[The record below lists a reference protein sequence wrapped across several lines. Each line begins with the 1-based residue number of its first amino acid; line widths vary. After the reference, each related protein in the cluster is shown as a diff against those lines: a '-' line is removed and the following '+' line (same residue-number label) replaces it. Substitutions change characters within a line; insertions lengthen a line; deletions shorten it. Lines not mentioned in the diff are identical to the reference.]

1 MAFTPIHTSD
11 FHNKCVSELADQ
23 PTLSA
28 TALKQRFD
36 APARDVVAP
45 AVNRLITE
53 LEDGTA
59 AQDLG
64 AVAPP
69 NRIGTTVQGVMNS
82 ISGDLDT
89 AIGDIANL
97 QVTEHT
103 HTNKALLDTYTQ
115 TEADL
120 AQAVADDHTHSNK
133 ALLDTYTQTEAD
145 IAQAIADDHTHS
157 NKTVLDKLS
166 DSGGNLEY
174 DGQSIGA
181 VKNAFKYVKVGAK
194 TLTASG
200 GEDTYELV
208 EGSNVTLVANET
220 TKTVTIT
227 ATGGGGGGG
236 GDMYKS
242 EFATNGTT
250 GVVDSA
256 VTLENLTATVS
267 ELNTLDGITASV
279 TELNVL
285 DGISATTSQL
295 NWTATVQETTPADGD
310 LLTYDSTASKWK
322 NKAPDKSFVRYAGS
336 ITLSDLES
344 NTATYLDE
352 PYEDKFFLITTGG
365 QIADGS
371 KWTASFNTGD
381 EIPVDSHIAIL
392 NVGTELSPDYRFDDF
407 GGYIDISGKADK
419 TELPVQLSR
428 TSVTVASGSDVRIP
442 ASGKNAAIKTT
453 SKIIP
458 VCDNGTNKPARF
470 SEIKTTVDSSGGYV
484 EITMAEALSGASV
497 GIIVFNE

>member
-1 MAFTPIHTSD
+1 MSFSKITNT
-11 FHNKCVSELADQ
+11 ELNNVGATTLPNQ
-23 PTLSA
+23 PTISA
-28 TALKQRFD
+28 TALKQKFD
-36 APARDVVAP
+36 EPAKNLIAPKFNNLVD
-45 AVNRLITE
+45 E
-53 LEDGTA
+53 LGATSA
-59 AQDLG
+59 ATNLG
-64 AVAPP
+64 AVSPP
-69 NRIGTTVQGVMNS
+69 NRAAATPVQGVMNN
-82 ISGDLDT
+82 ISSDLDS
-89 AIGDIANL
+89 AQGDIANL

-242 EFATNGTT
+242 EFATNGST
-250 GVVDSA
+250 GVVDEA
-256 VTLENLTATVS
+256 VTLSNLTATVL
-267 ELNTLDGITASV
+267 ELNTLDGITANV
-279 TELNVL
+279 GELNVL
-285 DGISATTSQL
+285 DGITASTSQL
-295 NWTATVQETTPADGD
+295 NWTAKVQETTPADGD
-310 LLTYDSTASKWK
+310 LLTYDYATSKWI
-322 NKAPDKSFVRYAGS
+322 NKAPDKSFARYAGAKTFAQLTS
-336 ITLSDLES
+336 ALLIAD
-344 NTATYLDE
+344 NV
-352 PYEDKFFLITTGG
+352 DKFYLCTDGGTITSPDD
-365 QIADGS
+365 ANWVLPEGS
-371 KWTASFNTGD
+371 V
-381 EIPVDSHIAIL
+381 IPADSHIAVI
-392 NVGTELSPDYRFDDF
+392 EDPDTPGAYLFDDF
-407 GGYIDISGKADK
+407 GGYVDISGKADK
-419 TELPVQLSR
+419 TELDSYTEL
-428 TSVTVASGSDVRIP
+428 VTQANGKAVFDNLNPNYGYEIEWDDSSASGDLSIP
-442 ASGKNAAIKTT
+442 KWTNVKKESGTNAGTIKYTYTISGGTDGT
-453 SKIIP
+453 SKF
-458 VCDNGTNKPARF
+458 ALR
-470 SEIKTTVDSSGGYV
+470 IKK
-484 EITMAEALSGASV
+484 
-497 GIIVFNE
+497 